1 MKKKLIC
8 AIVGLVFT
16 IGLTCCV
23 ADRTYNAYYIYS
35 NQTTVTITMD
45 CYYGNDLDG
54 ELHPDNLYKTI
65 TVFPGQNDTVYLSSR
80 GGFCRP
86 FGWRNTTSI
95 DLSVDNGQERIVIHG
110 RESAS
115 LLDEKTYTVISE
127 KKYSRHCEY
136 IFTDEFFKDGEPIE

>member
-1 MKKKLIC
+1 MKKKLLC

-65 TVFPGQNDTVYLSSR
+65 TVFPGQNDTVYL
-80 GGFCRP
+80 F
-86 FGWRNTTSI
+86 
-95 DLSVDNGQERIVIHG
+95 L
-110 RESAS
+110 
-115 LLDEKTYTVISE
+115 
-127 KKYSRHCEY
+127 
-136 IFTDEFFKDGEPIE
+136 

>member
-1 MKKKLIC
+1 MKKKLLC

-65 TVFPGQNDTVYLSSR
+65 TVFPGQNDTVYLSSLGEFFAFEGKR
-80 GGFCRP
+80 SP
-86 FGWRNTTSI
+86 TSI